1 MQKSNP
7 FRHAAPSILALD
19 LGSQLGFA
27 VLSQGKVVSGTY
39 DMRPAKGEDPGQR
52 FATFENEFLT
62 RMRSI
67 REVYYEQVRR
77 HEGTHAAHVY
87 GALWGI
93 LVKWCY
99 ENNIPCYGRE
109 VAAIKKFVTGKGNA
123 KKKDMIE
130 AMKQRGYNPED
141 DNEADALAILSFAR
155 HQRGGGA

>member
-1 MQKSNP
+1 MPETKKNP

-39 DMRPAKGEDPGQR
+39 DMRPAPGQAAGLR
-52 FATFENEFLT
+52 FAIFENEFL
-62 RMRSI
+62 RQFRAV
-67 REVYYEQVRR
+67 REVYFEKVRR

-93 LVKWCY
+93 LEKWCY
-99 ENNIPCYGRE
+99 QNDIPCYGRE
-109 VAAIKKFVTGKGNA
+109 VGDIKKYIAGKGNA
-123 KKKDMIE
+123 SKAAVIE
-130 AMKQRGYNPED
+130 AVKQRGYSPED

-155 HQRGGGA
+155 HQRG